1 MRTALDA
8 NVISSIWS
16 FEESAPRLLEQLED
30 ALSWGSLVICPIV
43 YAELHAYPHMT
54 RQKIEEFLDF
64 TRVAVDWRIDQEI
77 WCLAGERFAEYAK
90 RRRKQRHGNPQRML
104 ADFVIGAHAQLQADR
119 LLTLDQ
125 QRFRHDFP
133 ELLLF

>member
-16 FEESAPRLLEQLED
+16 SEESAPRLLEQLED
-30 ALSWGSLVICPIV
+30 ALSCGGLVICPVV
-43 YAELHAYPHMT
+43 YAELHAYPRMS
-54 RQKIEEFLDF
+54 RQKIEEFLHS
-64 TRVAVDWRIDQEI
+64 TRVTVDWRIDQEI

-90 RRRKQRHGNPQRML
+90 RRRKQRHDSPKRML

-125 QRFRHDFP
+125 RRFRHDFP
-133 ELLLF
+133 ELILF